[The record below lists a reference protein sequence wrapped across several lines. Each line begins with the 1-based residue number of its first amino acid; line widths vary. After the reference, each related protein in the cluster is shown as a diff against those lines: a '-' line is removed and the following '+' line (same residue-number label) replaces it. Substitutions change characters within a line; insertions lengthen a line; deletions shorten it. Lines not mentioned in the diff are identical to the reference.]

1 MECTENSLSERLV
14 GHAHTWWGLRDSQGL
29 PVVHVEPAAQTV
41 GPVYPE
47 PEKELSEQLEHF
59 FYSMLTSA
67 LSIERLSRSRR
78 RARACRGPG
87 R

>member
-1 MECTENSLSERLV
+1 M
-14 GHAHTWWGLRDSQGL
+14 GLRDSQGL

-59 FYSMLTSA
+59 FLFHAHLRIVHRTIESQSTTSQS
-67 LSIERLSRSRR
+67 L
-78 RARACRGPG
+78 
-87 R
+87 